1 MFHGTRV
8 PSDLP
13 LYLQFFLASG
23 VALAA
28 AAPIGAI
35 SILTIQRALSL
46 GFWRAFRPTLG
57 AVAGNGIYGVIAA
70 LGSGYLS
77 TSIIGSRLWLRL
89 IGSTILV
96 VIGTRLLTERRKDR
110 QDPGESFGLLQLGLL
125 KFTLVL
131 SNPLTLG
138 FYIAAFAALGF
149 GSPGVF
155 TRQSL
160 ILGGGIISG
169 ALIWFTFIC
178 AAAGRFHLKVSDVL
192 LDRIRR
198 VIGILFVVLGILS
211 AVSAILK

>member
-1 MFHGTRV
+1 MFHGIQV
-8 PSDLP
+8 AGDLP
-13 LYLQFFLASG
+13 LFLQFLLAAG

-77 TSIIGSRLWLRL
+77 TSIIGSKVWLRL

-96 VIGTRLLTERRKDR
+96 VIGARLLTDRRKDR
-110 QDPGESFGLLQLGLL
+110 QDPGGSFGQLQLGLL
-125 KFTLVL
+125 KFILVL

-138 FYIAAFAALGF
+138 FYIAAFAGLGL
-149 GSPGVF
+149 GSPGIF
-155 TRQSL
+155 ARQSL
-160 ILGGGIISG
+160 VLGGGIIFG

-178 AAAGRFHLKVSDVL
+178 VAAGNFHLKLSDVL
-192 LDRIRR
+192 LDRFRR
-198 VIGILFVVLGILS
+198 VIGALLVILGILS